1 MANTIKIKRSNTASA
16 TPNTLDYGELALN
29 YADGRLFYKNS
40 SNQIVY
46 FSSSSAGIA
55 GTTYATT
62 IGNGS
67 SSSFTITHNLNTRDV
82 FVSIRNAASPYEDM
96 EVRWEATTT
105 NTLTLDF
112 SVIPTTNS
120 IRVLVYAAITG
131 TQIGGIDDLT
141 DVVITSAATD
151 QVLAYNGTN
160 WVNTTAVTDPMN
172 SSKFSAIITM
182 DIGA

>member
-1 MANTIKIKRSNTASA
+1 MANTIKIKRSSTASA
-16 TPNTLDYGELALN
+16 TPNSLDYGELALN
-29 YADGRLFYKNS
+29 YADGKLFYKNS
-40 SNQIVY
+40 SNQIVE
-46 FSSSSAGIA
+46 FSSSSSLA

-82 FVSIRNAASPYEDM
+82 FVAIRGASSPYEDI
-96 EVRWEATTT
+96 EVRWEATTV

-112 SVIPTTNS
+112 SIVPTTNS
-120 IRVLVYAAITG
+120 VRVLVYAAVSG
-131 TQIGGIDDLT
+131 TQIAGIDDLT
-141 DVVITSAATD
+141 DVVLTSPAAD